1 MPRPALLVLVL
12 TVALA
17 APFVSAEQAQP
28 PAPRPVTTAPADA
41 AEKPTELIATAE
53 LDLRLRPL
61 RKAGLAVEVD
71 AWMATFQAKIQEI
84 SDTEI
89 AIRSA
94 TGDQKTSLV
103 EKLGQLQMERVA
115 LLDRVNLVL
124 AAYKAKG
131 GDTAEH
137 DKYIEAVSGIKID
150 VTDAQTTASLV
161 MSWLKSPE
169 GGLRWLRAIV
179 LFIVVLVVARI
190 AAAVASGLLARAL
203 RAVKNVSDLLR
214 EFFVNTTRQ
223 VIMLIGLVV
232 ALSTLGVNVG
242 PMVAAIGAVGF
253 IVGFALQGTLGNF
266 AAGLMILLYRPYD
279 VGDDIAVGAVKGRVE
294 SMTLVSTTLLNAD
307 GQRVIAPNGSIWGG
321 VITNLSKGSTRA
333 G

>member
-1 MPRPALLVLVL
+1 MPRPAVRVLILV
-12 TVALA
+12 VALSVPFA
-17 APFVSAEQAQP
+17 CADEAPP
-28 PAPRPVTTAPADA
+28 PAPLPVTTAPANA
-41 AEKPTELIATAE
+41 AEKPTELISTAE
-53 LDLRLRPL
+53 LDIRLRPL
-61 RKAGLAVEVD
+61 RKAGLAVEVE

-94 TGDQKTSLV
+94 TGDEKASLL
-103 EKLGQLQMERVA
+103 EKLGQLQTERVA
-115 LLDRVNLVL
+115 MLDRVNVVL

-137 DKYIEAVSGIKID
+137 DKFIEAVSGIKID
-150 VTDAQTTASLV
+150 VTDAQTATSV
-161 MSWLKSPE
+161 VINWLKSPE

-179 LFIVVLVVARI
+179 LFIVVLIVARI
-190 AAAVASGLLARAL
+190 AAAVVSGLISQAL
-203 RAVKNVSDLLR
+203 RAVKNLSDLLR

-223 VIMLIGLVV
+223 IIMLIGLVV
-232 ALSTLGVNVG
+232 ALSMLGVNVG

-279 VGDDIAVGAVKGRVE
+279 VGDEIAVGAIKGKVE